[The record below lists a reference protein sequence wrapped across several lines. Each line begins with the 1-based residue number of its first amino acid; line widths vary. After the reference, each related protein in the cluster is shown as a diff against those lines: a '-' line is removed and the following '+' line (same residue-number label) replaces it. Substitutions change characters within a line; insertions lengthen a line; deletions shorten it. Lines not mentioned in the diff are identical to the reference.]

1 MLDRLTP
8 ISALLAYMALS
19 VAFITLLLLSRQ
31 ITRGMS
37 IVRLS
42 RNSTMGVG
50 LHCFLVYGPVRAWRG
65 IYSIGSVILGVFN
78 SDPSEVAAFQL
89 SLSFA
94 ALIGLPLVVINLVIG
109 PQIGGGRRVTKP
121 LASIWRQ
128 K

>member
-1 MLDRLTP
+1 MSRTGRW
-8 ISALLAYMALS
+8 ALAYIAPWFMALS
-19 VAFITLLLLSRQ
+19 GLGAVSTLS
-31 ITRGMS
+31 
-37 IVRLS
+37 
-42 RNSTMGVG
+42 
-50 LHCFLVYGPVRAWRG
+50 
-65 IYSIGSVILGVFN
+65 GSVILGVFN

-109 PQIGGGRRVTKP
+109 PQITSWWEKVTKP